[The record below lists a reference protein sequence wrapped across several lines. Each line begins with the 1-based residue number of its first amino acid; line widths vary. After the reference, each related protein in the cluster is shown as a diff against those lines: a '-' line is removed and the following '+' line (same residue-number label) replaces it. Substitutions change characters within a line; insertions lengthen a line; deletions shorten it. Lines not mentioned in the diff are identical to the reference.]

1 MKEWYLTTPI
11 PNITSGYE
19 SDSISEYAQNNF
31 TDVLETTFSDIVI
44 LYSGDLSES
53 SVEKCIVQGN
63 VSNSQTKS
71 IERAVLFPIG
81 TSTTGNYI
89 FYDNAYW
96 LLIGYPGNN
105 KSYEKVIAVLCNY
118 RLFWQNVDGK
128 IISRYAWVQNAS
140 AYNNGESGNN
150 TITLQSNQFMVYVP
164 YDDDT
169 LLLDNGL
176 RIHMSRSNRKC
187 KPYELTR
194 PDDIAYGYGEKG
206 VLNLVFTQ
214 DEHNPNED
222 KLIELN
228 DGKSVWICNYSSP
241 TTPPDPTPPDETA
254 NLFANISGN
263 TNLKVGF
270 SRSYLVNFTD
280 KDGAAVEDVNF
291 EWNVESDFADKI
303 SQTVSGNTINLCVDD
318 DSLIGESFLLSIKM
332 ENNVVNNIKITI
344 VEGF

>member
-1 MKEWYLTTPI
+1 MGYWDIYNARLTVNGSTQRERNVNRLKQNINTKAPSNPSYKEIRLNGEDTYLVINTGTKPYYKEFESVPGQKI
-11 PNITSGYE
+11 MVGDYVEWSNNIWLVYE
-19 SDSISEYAQNNF
+19 ADSDDEIY
-31 TDVLETTFSDIVI
+31 TD
-44 LYSGDLSES
+44 
-53 SVEKCIVQGN
+53 GN
-63 VSNSQTKS
+63 LRQCQ
-71 IERAVLFPIG
+71 
-81 TSTTGNYI
+81 
-89 FYDNAYW
+89 
-96 LLIGYPGNN
+96 
-105 KSYEKVIAVLCNY
+105 YE
-118 RLFWQNVDGK
+118 LFWQNSDGQ
-128 IISRYAWVQNAS
+128 IISRHAWVQNAS

-150 TITLQSNQFMVYVP
+150 TITLQSNQFMIYLP

-176 RIHMSRSNRKC
+176 RMHISRSNRKC
-187 KPYELTR
+187 KPYKLTR

-214 DEHNPNED
+214 DEYNPTDD
-222 KLIELN
+222 KLVELE
-228 DGKSVWICNYSSP
+228 DGKSVWICNYFSP
-241 TTPPDPTPPDETA
+241 IIPPDPTPPDETA